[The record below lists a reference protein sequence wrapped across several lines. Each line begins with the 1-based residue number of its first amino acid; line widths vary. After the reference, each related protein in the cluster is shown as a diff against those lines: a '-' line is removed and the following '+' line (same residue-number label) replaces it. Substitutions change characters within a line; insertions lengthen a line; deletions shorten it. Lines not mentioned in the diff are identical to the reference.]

1 MANRTITVKG
11 LSTKEINKAIKKL
24 EQYKKTLNNRVQS
37 LIAALTER
45 GEEIAKVNV
54 VQLGAFDSGILES
67 SIQGYYSPLLG
78 VGIIK
83 TDCYY
88 AIFCEF
94 GTGIRGSESS
104 HPKSGELGYAYDVNG
119 HGEDGWYFNNSET
132 GKSGWTT
139 GMPSRPFM
147 YDTAMELRKE
157 CEKLAKQ
164 KFRSR

>member
-1 MANRTITVKG
+1 MARQIVVKS
-11 LSTKEINKAIKKL
+11 LSVKEIEKAKRKL
-24 EQYKKTLNNRVQS
+24 ERYKETLENRVQA
-37 LIAALTER
+37 LIMALTEQ
-45 GEEIAKVNV
+45 GEKIAKVNV
-54 VQLGAFDSGILES
+54 VQMGAFDSGTLEA
-67 SIQGYYSPLLG
+67 SIEGYYSPLLG

-94 GTGIRGSESS
+94 GTGIRGNEAS

-119 HGEDGWYFNNSET
+119 YGEDGWYFHNSET

-147 YDTAMELRKE
+147 YDTAMQLRQE
-157 CEKLAKQ
+157 VYALAKQ
-164 KFRSR
+164 KLRSR